1 MKNHHAVAS
10 MGVLLRSPRRHTSN
24 STDYDAVS
32 ELHVAD
38 STGAGFHYKGI
49 RVVFQMKA
57 ED

>member
-1 MKNHHAVAS
+1 MQWLAWVYCYVAL
-10 MGVLLRSPRRHTSN
+10 GRHTSN
-24 STDYDAVS
+24 STDYAAVS